1 MQKTT
6 KRQRRPAR
14 SVEEWKD
21 TVDAWHR
28 SGLTGKVY
36 AEQHGVAVENLY
48 KWTTRLG
55 LARRASGPGRARKG
69 ARQFVAVGV
78 AASPSPPPQPTP
90 SGNGLEVEWPSG
102 VVMRFPSHISEET
115 LATLLRMATEGSR
128 C

>member
-1 MQKTT
+1 MQTTT

-14 SVEEWKD
+14 SVEEWKH

-36 AEQHGVAVENLY
+36 AKQNGVAVESLY
-48 KWTTRLG
+48 KWATRLG
-55 LARRASGPGRARKG
+55 LARSASGPGRARKS

-78 AASPSPPPQPTP
+78 AASPSRPPQPTL

-102 VVMRFPSHISEET
+102 VVMRFPGHVSQET
-115 LATLLRMATEGSR
+115 LATLLRMATEGTR